1 MISYRNVLNNF
12 LNNFFKN
19 LNILFLCV
27 QKLLKCR
34 ERLCEELKLD
44 KKNVE
49 ISMGMSADFEHAVSS
64 QTRLIAQVT
73 QFVSV
78 GFS

>member
-1 MISYRNVLNNF
+1 MNRSVLSFF
-12 LNNFFKN
+12 LTFFQKQ
-19 LNILFLCV
+19 LHFLLCL

-64 QTRLIAQVT
+64 QKTYMVQVM
-73 QFVSV
+73 
-78 GFS
+78 